1 MAYRLVGAAESQ
13 IDRVLLESALEFGI
27 DASARYHRLMLA
39 TMTAIADSPERLGS
53 RAVHRVAGVRV
64 FPLRLARAFVER
76 KDRVTRPR
84 HLIVYRL
91 GTDGVVEVLGV
102 IHDRMMLVRAARD
115 VKREAGT

>member
-1 MAYRLVGAAESQ
+1 M
-13 IDRVLLESALEFGI
+13 
-27 DASARYHRLMLA
+27 
-39 TMTAIADSPERLGS
+39 
-53 RAVHRVAGVRV
+53 
-64 FPLRLARAFVER
+64 
-76 KDRVTRPR
+76 RPR